1 MNVRR
6 GFTLTEMLI
15 ALAITTLAVVVAV
28 GLWIMFMYKSLRAN
42 TQAELDM
49 DVRNVIERF
58 RTEVRNSARET
69 IVFYPGQREPY
80 EAVSFALASDTDGD
94 GLMDMDVGGTN
105 ILWHQTVV
113 YHVWNR
119 SPYQMR
125 RTLFLNRNPNASYAD
140 RYNQVA
146 AVVMSGEGEGACLA
160 GESAT
165 TSVMFQNLYTGRL
178 WHATSRFDGYAPQ
191 PNVAEKI
198 TFGSLPLAPGVHKVN
213 FKIVGKNP
221 DSSARRL
228 RLDQVFASVSGWPV
242 EAELCSAEGVSAGPF
257 FTGQGLSSAAYGLNA
272 ATAADGDTLSLTL
285 RNDMIEECI
294 FIGGG
299 RNVGLSN
306 TVVRFDMTNA
316 PPPFL
321 DGVYVAKL
329 DGQYKTAWWGS
340 VQAEMYNNT
349 DAEGRDHTPSDY
361 RFRPT
366 TNYAVRIPVFGA
378 YVRADGYGPVFRMY
392 KSAYNG
398 GLQIYDP
405 AYAVTTNLSS
415 PSIESGVLLQR
426 LSFWQNGVKKPSWN
440 SCGAG
445 GVDLRPDGP
454 LPPVPFGQG
463 FMFSCHMV
471 PSPAT
476 AGSGGAAW
484 ADIRAFDI
492 TASPGKAWTCWAVP
506 GTIAETAEIAMQ
518 NDWSGLGAQPLY
530 RDDGTAILPG
540 LVCMTVNYAEE
551 GAYTSTVF
559 DTRDEKGTTKSV
571 SWEVDTP
578 AGSAFKLYA
587 RGGNIRTADGFGIE
601 DAADWQSASESA
613 NGGGFAGSNGRYVQ
627 FRCVFAAQQAR
638 TYPAEGGAGGVVG
651 TGPYCRDT
659 PRVRRV
665 CFNWPGEEKYVDVS
679 ATVLKG
685 PDCGIFAVDVDGR
698 ELVQG
703 VTMEIEIFK
712 DIRTQTGRRE
722 RVRSAMMAEVEP
734 RNSGK

>member
-1 MNVRR
+1 MNVRK
-6 GFTLTEMLI
+6 GFTLIEMLV
-15 ALAITTLAVVVAV
+15 AVAVMSLTITAAV
-28 GLWIMFMYKSLRAN
+28 GLWIFFMYKTHRAR

-58 RTEVRNSARET
+58 RTEVRNTARET

-80 EAVSFALASDTDGD
+80 EAVSFALAADDDGD
-94 GLMDMDVGGTN
+94 GLMDMDAGGTN
-105 ILWHQTVV
+105 ILWRQTVV

-125 RTLFLNRNPNASYAD
+125 RTLFRNRNPDASYAD

-165 TSVMFQNLYTGRL
+165 TSVMFQNLHTGRL
-178 WHATSRFDGYAPQ
+178 WHATARFDGYAPR
-191 PNVAEKI
+191 PNVSEKI
-198 TFGSLPLAPGVHKVN
+198 TFGSLPLAPGAHKVN

-228 RLDQVFASVSGWPV
+228 RLDQVSASISGWPV
-242 EAELCSAEGVSAGPF
+242 EAELCSTEGVNAGPF
-257 FTGQGLSSAAYGLNA
+257 FVGQGLSSAAYGLTA
-272 ATAADGDTLSLTL
+272 ATAAEGDTLSLTL
-285 RNDMIEECI
+285 YNDMIEECI
-294 FIGGG
+294 FIGDG
-299 RNVGLSN
+299 RHVTFSN

-316 PPPFL
+316 PAPFR

-329 DGQYKTAWWGS
+329 EGQYRTAWWGS
-340 VQAEMYNNT
+340 VQAAMHNNP
-349 DAEGRDHTPSDY
+349 DHEGRDHSASEDY
-361 RFRPT
+361 LFKPA
-366 TNYAVRIPVFGA
+366 TNYAIRIPVFGE
-378 YVRADGYGPVFRMY
+378 YVRADGFGPVFRMY
-392 KSAYNG
+392 KSHYNG

-405 AYAVTTNLSS
+405 AYAVTTNMTG
-415 PSIESGVLLQR
+415 PSIESDVPLQR
-426 LSFWQNGVKKPSWN
+426 LSFWQNGVKKADWA
-440 SCGAG
+440 SCDRG

-454 LPPVPFGQG
+454 LHPVPFGQS
-463 FMFSCHMV
+463 FMFSCRMV
-471 PSPAT
+471 PTEPTWPANNN
-476 AGSGGAAW
+476 A
-484 ADIRAFDI
+484 IRAIKI
-492 TASPGKAWTCWAVP
+492 TPPSGKEWTCWALP
-506 GTIAETAEIAMQ
+506 GATAANAMQ
-518 NDWSGLGAQPLY
+518 NDWSGLGAQQLY
-530 RDDGTAILPG
+530 YSEGATANMAILPG

-587 RGGNIRTADGFGIE
+587 RGGNIRTADGFGIM
-601 DAADWQSASESA
+601 DAADWQSATEVA
-613 NGGGFAGSNGRYVQ
+613 NGGGFVGSNGRYVQ

-638 TYPAEGGAGGVVG
+638 TYPAGSSTGGVIG

-665 CFNWPGEEKYVDVS
+665 CFNWPGAEKYVDIS
-679 ATVLKG
+679 ATILKG
-685 PDCGIFAVDVDGR
+685 PDCGTFAVDVDGR

-712 DIRTQTGRRE
+712 DIRTQSGRRE

>member
-1 MNVRR
+1 MRK

-15 ALAITTLAVVVAV
+15 ALAITTLVVVAAV

-80 EAVSFALASDTDGD
+80 EAVSFALAADDDGD
-94 GLMDMDVGGTN
+94 GLMDMDASGSN
-105 ILWHQTVV
+105 ILWRQTVV

-125 RTLFLNRNPNASYAD
+125 RTLFRNRYPDASYAD

-165 TSVMFQNLYTGRL
+165 TSVMFQNLFTGRL
-178 WHATSRFDGYAPQ
+178 WHATARFDGYSPR

-198 TFGSLPLAPGVHKVN
+198 TFGSLPLAPGAHKVN
-213 FKIVGKNP
+213 FKIIGKNP
-221 DSSARRL
+221 DASARRL
-228 RLDQVFASVSGWPV
+228 RLDRVSASVSGWPV
-242 EAELCSAEGVSAGPF
+242 EAEHCSAEGPGADPF
-257 FTGQGLSSAAYGLNA
+257 FVGQGLSSAAYGLTA

-285 RNDMIEECI
+285 YNDMIEECI
-294 FIGGG
+294 FIGDG
-299 RNVGLSN
+299 RHVTFSN
-306 TVVRFDMTNA
+306 TVVHFDMTNA
-316 PPPFL
+316 PAPFY
-321 DGVYVAKL
+321 DGVFVAKL

-340 VQAEMYNNT
+340 IQAASGNP
-349 DAEGRDHTPSDY
+349 DQEGHDHSESVTEDDL
-361 RFRPT
+361 FKPT
-366 TNYAVRIPVFGA
+366 TNYAIRIPVFGT

-392 KSAYNG
+392 KSHSNG
-398 GLQIYDP
+398 GLQIHDP
-405 AYAVTTNLSS
+405 AYVVTTNLSS
-415 PSIESGVLLQR
+415 PSIESGTPLQR
-426 LSFWQNGVKKPSWN
+426 LSFWQNGVKKSSWN
-440 SCGAG
+440 SCSFG

-454 LPPVPFGQG
+454 LHPISAGQG
-463 FMFSCHMV
+463 FMFSYRME
-471 PSPAT
+471 PSMLG
-476 AGSGGAAW
+476 AGTVDA
-484 ADIRAFDI
+484 IRAFNI
-492 TASPGKAWTCWAVP
+492 TSSDAAWTCWALP
-506 GTIAETAEIAMQ
+506 GATADNAMQ

-530 RDDGTAILPG
+530 NNAGAAILPG
-540 LVCMTVNYAEE
+540 LVCMTVNYAE
-551 GAYTSTVF
+551 GGDYTSTVF
-559 DTRDEKGTTKSV
+559 DTRDEKGTTKTV
-571 SWEVDTP
+571 SWEVDKP
-578 AGSAFKLYA
+578 AGSTFKLYA
-587 RGGNIRTADGFGIE
+587 RGGDTRTDDGFDIA
-601 DAADWQSASESA
+601 DAAGWQSVAEAA
-613 NGGGFAGSNGRYVQ
+613 NGGGFAGSGGRFVQ
-627 FRCVFAAQQAR
+627 FRCVFEAQQAR
-638 TYPAEGGAGGVVG
+638 TYPAGGVVG
-651 TGPYCRDT
+651 TGPYRRDT

-665 CFNWPGEEKYVDVS
+665 CFNWPGAEKYVDVS

-712 DIRTQTGRRE
+712 DIRTQTKRRE
-722 RVRSAMMAEVEP
+722 RLRSAMTAEVEP